1 MDQLKYALINN
12 IAGTKVITALN
23 RKLSQVKSD
32 KVIKYTILS
41 KKGSSAVKVTTK
53 SKSQM
58 TKRVNK
64 KTQLANEIGDY
75 FTGNSDFLTE
85 DQAKYLL
92 YDALKTEKLHPEI
105 LGDIFSSGVTPSAL
119 KAYRSLLSN
128 TSPFKTADGFADV
141 FLDGMTIAFKN
152 TWGSRANIFIE
163 LLSENTSLSEM
174 ANYFEAVY
182 FSETGADEDYD
193 GRLSDEDL
201 LQLYLTSDEKNKEDN
216 AIQIDFQSSIE
227 YQILTGQYK
236 GNYNALTTKQKEL
249 YDTINPKGK
258 VSEKK
263 DKEEDGFMDNLP
275 KSTAFEIQVSLFS
288 ERYQGLSNSM
298 QIKKMID
305 DIERATSIND
315 IILIYSVVN
324 NPLGKYSTDQKI
336 IINNRIQTRVSV
348 FQDVLLN
355 EGVVTVE
362 LRSIDLGNGIILPAG
377 TYMLQSNMTLSPNI
391 GLRITEI
398 KNNIPYT
405 VNVLDLMGAV
415 ENIYEPGES
424 INSQTLNLSL
434 TNEDNETIKASI
446 KNIFSNFNSNVS
458 EFESIPDEELI
469 AQINN
474 EFNNCK

>member
-64 KTQLANEIGDY
+64 KTQLANEIRDY

-236 GNYNALTTKQKEL
+236 GNYNDLTNEQKEL

-263 DKEEDGFMDNLP
+263 DKEEDDFMDNLP